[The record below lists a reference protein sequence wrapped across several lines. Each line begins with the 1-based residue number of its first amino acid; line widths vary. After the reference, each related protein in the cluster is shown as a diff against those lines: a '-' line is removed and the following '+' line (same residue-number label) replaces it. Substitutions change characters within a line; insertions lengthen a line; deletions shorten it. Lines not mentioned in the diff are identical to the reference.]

1 MRKRTRDSC
10 SRVVQYGD
18 AASLLA
24 KLCPRGGR
32 AAKQRRTVG
41 RLAEVLAV
49 SALAG
54 VRAWLRWMVCL
65 IVCFFC
71 LRMVS
76 GLRHQGSRTAV
87 GRGQGEASGVRR

>member
-49 SALAG
+49 SSLAG
-54 VRAWLRWMVCL
+54 VRAWFEVDGVFDCLLFFVC
-65 IVCFFC
+65 
-71 LRMVS
+71 
-76 GLRHQGSRTAV
+76 AW
-87 GRGQGEASGVRR
+87 

>member
-1 MRKRTRDSC
+1 MRKRTRENC

-41 RLAEVLAV
+41 RLAEVLCV
-49 SALAG
+49 STRIAAQPLGAAREEH
-54 VRAWLRWMVCL
+54 V
-65 IVCFFC
+65 
-71 LRMVS
+71 VS
-76 GLRHQGSRTAV
+76 EDEGIDADA
-87 GRGQGEASGVRR
+87 EMAP